1 MSNVQA
7 SKAAKSGR
15 TGSKATV
22 AIVLVTSL
30 FFIWGLT
37 MNLVNALN
45 SPFAN
50 YMQLD
55 SARAAFLQVAY
66 YGAYFV
72 MAIPAGLIAKRFGY
86 KGGVISGLF
95 LFALGA
101 FIVIPA
107 TNMASYGLFL
117 FAMFVIALGAASL
130 ETNCNPYIT
139 KLGDEKGESLRL
151 NMAQSFNGVGNIVGP
166 LILGQILGTTVA
178 AGQPGFEEAKK
189 AFLADTRTIYYIV
202 IGIVLV
208 VVLAV
213 FALFKLPTPPGD
225 AEEEASGSKGAETFA
240 TLLKRPYFT
249 LGIVA
254 EFIFIGLQ
262 VAGMAMFSAYALEHW
277 GAGITAGLAATMLSV
292 LSLLFTI
299 GRFVTTPLM
308 ARFDPAKILGVYMT
322 VSAVLMF
329 VAFLGLGK
337 FSVICFMVAYLFIS
351 IGYPTVFSLTL
362 KGIKGSAAK
371 TGFSALVMSI
381 VGAALIPLLLGVIQ
395 DAAGIDIAILVMVPG
410 FLYVAWYAFWGS
422 RIGLKRTA
430 PAVEAKKA

>member
-1 MSNVQA
+1 MT
-7 SKAAKSGR
+7 SKNNT
-15 TGSKATV
+15 TGSKATI

-50 YMQLD
+50 YMEL
-55 SARAAFLQVAY
+55 SSTEASLLQVAY

-101 FIVIPA
+101 FVVIPA
-107 TNMASYGLFL
+107 ANMASYGLFL
-117 FAMFVIALGAASL
+117 FAMFIIALGAASL

-139 KLGDEKGESLRL
+139 KLGDEKGESFRL

-166 LILGQILGTTVA
+166 LILGQILGTTIA
-178 AGQPGFEEAKK
+178 PGQDGFETAKTQ
-189 AFLADTRTIYYIV
+189 FLGDTGMVYIV

-225 AEEEASGSKGAETFA
+225 EEEATGSVASAEDSSFFG
-240 TLLKRPYFT
+240 LLKRPYFA
-249 LGIVA
+249 LGVLA

-262 VAGMAMFSAYALEHW
+262 VAGMAMFSAYALKHW
-277 GAGITAGLAATMLSV
+277 GAGITAGMAATMLSV

-299 GRFVTTPLM
+299 GRFATTPLM
-308 ARFDPAKILGVYMT
+308 AKFDPAKILGVYMT

-329 VAFLGLGK
+329 VVFLGLGQV
-337 FSVICFMVAYLFIS
+337 SVIAFLVAYLFIS
-351 IGYPTVFSLTL
+351 IGYPTIFSLTL
-362 KGIKGSAAK
+362 KGIKGSEAK
-371 TGFSALVMSI
+371 TGSSALVMSI

-395 DAAGIDIAILVMVPG
+395 DAAGIEIAILVMVPG

-422 RIGLKRTA
+422 KIGLK
-430 PAVEAKKA
+430 EA

>member
-1 MSNVQA
+1 MSTTSPKTARKGVT
-7 SKAAKSGR
+7 
-15 TGSKATV
+15 TGSKAML

-50 YMQLD
+50 YMRLD
-55 SARAAFLQVAY
+55 SAQAALLQVAY

-86 KGGVISGLF
+86 KGGVLSGLF

-117 FAMFVIALGAASL
+117 LAMFVIALGAASL

-139 KLGDEKGESLRL
+139 KLGDERGESFRL

-178 AGQPGFEEAKK
+178 AGQPGFEQAKTQ
-189 AFLADTRTIYYIV
+189 FLTDTRTIYIV
-202 IGIVLV
+202 IGVVLV
-208 VVLAV
+208 AV
-213 FALFKLPTPPGD
+213 FVVFAFFRLPSPPGD
-225 AEEEASGSKGAETFA
+225 AEEEASGKGSGETFR

-249 LGIVA
+249 LGIIA

-262 VAGMAMFSAYALEHW
+262 VAGMAIFFKHW

-308 ARFDPAKILGVYMT
+308 ARFDPAKILGIYMS

-329 VAFLGLGK
+329 VVFLGLGK
-337 FSVICFMVAYLFIS
+337 VSVIAFMVAYLFIS

-362 KGIKGSAAK
+362 KGLKGSAAK
-371 TGFSALVMSI
+371 TGSSALVMSI

-395 DAAGIDIAILVMVPG
+395 DAAGIEIAALVMVPG

-422 RIGLKRTA
+422 RIGVPKVGETR
-430 PAVEAKKA
+430 